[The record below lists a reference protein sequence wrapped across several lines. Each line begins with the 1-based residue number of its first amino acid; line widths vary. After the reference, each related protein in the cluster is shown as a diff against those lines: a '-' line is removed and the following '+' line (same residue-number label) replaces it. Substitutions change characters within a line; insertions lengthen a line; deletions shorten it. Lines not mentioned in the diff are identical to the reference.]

1 VSKLAKVLTEA
12 KTLIEDPSK
21 WCQKAYARDA
31 EGKATMATAPDACQW
46 CSLGAAMWALNKSDL
61 RESVNTE
68 YLWTFLDKA
77 APDYKY
83 HFADTVND
91 RTDHPTV
98 MAMFDR
104 AIDIAK
110 DDP

>member
-46 CSLGAAMWALNKSDL
+46 CSLGAAMWALNRSDL
-61 RESVNTE
+61 RSSVGVE
-68 YLWTFLDKA
+68 HVWDLLDKA
-77 APDYKY
+77 AQSYKY
-83 HFADTVND
+83 RSADIVND
-91 RTDHPTV
+91 STDHPTV

-110 DDP
+110 DYP